1 MQDFSPVAAALEGFR
16 TVRRHPRSVAA
27 WVSLNILTFLLIA
40 VSKVAFPNIGS
51 SLPGVL
57 GKFGALFFIAIPA
70 LLVVWIAIL
79 GAIFRQELT
88 PDAGRMAY
96 LRLGPN
102 EFRLAVLGT
111 VGALLF
117 GLVLG
122 APAVALYLILKL
134 SAFAGPGVEGFVGF
148 VGGLAV
154 AMLNFWLFVRFS
166 MAWGHTFAERRLSVF
181 RSWELTRGH
190 FWTLFWTYVL
200 VFLEAVAVMVVTASV
215 VNVLVDGQW
224 DYVGADVGAAQRIP
238 ALIRLVLGVAIIP
251 PALQVLLFVVVYTP
265 IAYAYSNLALPKLAA
280 AADAMPGPEPA
291 AAN

>member
-1 MQDFSPVAAALEGFR
+1 MKDFSPVVAALEGFR
-16 TVRRHPRSVAA
+16 TVRRHPRAVAV
-27 WVSLNILTFLLIA
+27 WVVINILTFVLIA
-40 VSKVAFPNIGS
+40 LSKVLFPNIGS
-51 SLPGVL
+51 NLPGAL
-57 GKFGALFFIAIPA
+57 GRFGPLFFIAIPA
-70 LLVVWIAIL
+70 LLVVWIAIV

-88 PDAGRMAY
+88 PDESRLAY
-96 LRLGPN
+96 LRIGPN

-122 APAVALYLILKL
+122 APAVALYLALKL
-134 SAFAGPGVEGFVGF
+134 SALAGPGVEGFVGF
-148 VGGLAV
+148 VGGLGV

-200 VFLEAVAVMVVTASV
+200 VFLEALAVIAVTASV
-215 VNVLVDGQW
+215 VNLLVDGQW
-224 DYVGADVGAAQRIP
+224 ASVGADVGATQRIP
-238 ALIRLVLGVAIIP
+238 ALIRLILGVVIIP

-265 IAYAYSNLALPKLAA
+265 IAYAYSNLALPKLAGA
-280 AADAMPGPEPA
+280 AEPEPA
-291 AAN
+291 AAT